1 MMQVIPAI
9 DIRGGK
15 CVRLLQG
22 DYSIETVFS
31 EDPAEVARRWAA
43 AGASRIHV
51 VDLDGAREGA
61 QRNRATIEALVSAVA
76 VPVQVGGGIRALETA
91 QALTSAGVDRIVV
104 GTAAVENPA
113 LVREMVSKLGA
124 DALVVAVDAREGYL
138 SVNGWTRESRVLAA
152 DLVRIMSQDGVR
164 RFMYTDISRDG
175 TLSEPNF
182 EAVESLLRDSD
193 ASFIVAGGVSTVD
206 HLRQLASTRAE
217 AAVVGTALYTGDI
230 DLKEALDAVDGISQ

>member
-1 MMQVIPAI
+1 MQVIPAI

-22 DYSIETVFS
+22 DYSTETVFS

-61 QRNRATIEALVSAVA
+61 QVNKAAIEALVSAVT

-124 DALVVAVDAREGYL
+124 DALVVAVDAREGYV
-138 SVNGWTRESRVLAA
+138 SVNGWTRESRVSAA
-152 DLVRIMSQDGVR
+152 DLVRMMAQVGAC

-182 EAVESLLRDSD
+182 EAIESLLTDSE
-193 ASFIVAGGVSTVD
+193 ASFIVAGGISTVD
-206 HLRQLASTRAE
+206 HLRRLASTRAE
-217 AAVVGTALYTGDI
+217 AAVVGMALYTGDI

>member
-1 MMQVIPAI
+1 MQVIPAI
-9 DIRGGK
+9 DVRGGK

-31 EDPAEVARRWAA
+31 EHPAEVARRWAA

-61 QRNRATIEALVSAVA
+61 QRNKAAIDALVSAVA

-124 DALVVAVDAREGYL
+124 DALVVAVDAREGHV
-138 SVNGWTRESRVLAA
+138 SVNGWTQESRVLAA
-152 DLVRIMSQDGVR
+152 DLVRVMAQEGVG

-182 EAVESLLRDSD
+182 EAVESLLRDSE

-206 HLRQLASTRAE
+206 HLRRLASTRAE
-217 AAVVGTALYTGDI
+217 AAVVGMALYTGDI
-230 DLKEALDAVDGISQ
+230 DLKEALDAVDGISR

>member
-1 MMQVIPAI
+1 MQVIPAI

-22 DYSIETVFS
+22 DYSTETVFS

-61 QRNRATIEALVSAVA
+61 QVNKAAIEALVSAVT

-124 DALVVAVDAREGYL
+124 DALVVAVDAREGYV

-152 DLVRIMSQDGVR
+152 DLVRMMAQEGVR

-182 EAVESLLRDSD
+182 EVVESLLRDSE
-193 ASFIVAGGVSTVD
+193 ASFIVAGGISTVD
-206 HLRQLASTRAE
+206 HLRRLAATRAE

-230 DLKEALDAVDGISQ
+230 DLKEALDAVDGISR

>member
-1 MMQVIPAI
+1 MQVIPAI

-22 DYSIETVFS
+22 DYSIETVFA

-43 AGASRIHV
+43 AGASRIQV

-61 QRNRATIEALVSAVA
+61 QRNKAAIEALVSAVA

-124 DALVVAVDAREGYL
+124 DALVVAVDAREGYV
-138 SVNGWTRESRVLAA
+138 SVNGWTRQSRVLAA
-152 DLVRIMSQDGVR
+152 DLVRMMSQEGVG

-182 EAVESLLRDSD
+182 EAVESLLRDSE
-193 ASFIVAGGVSTVD
+193 ASFIVAGGISTVD
-206 HLRQLASTRAE
+206 HLRRLASTRAE
-217 AAVVGTALYTGDI
+217 AAVVGMALYTGDI
-230 DLKEALDAVDGISQ
+230 DLKEALDAMDGISQ

>member
-1 MMQVIPAI
+1 MQVIPAI

-22 DYSIETVFS
+22 DYSSETVFS

-61 QRNRATIEALVSAVA
+61 QRNRATIEALVSAVT

-104 GTAAVENPA
+104 GTAAVEDPA

-124 DALVVAVDAREGYL
+124 GALVVAVDAREGHV
-138 SVNGWTRESRVLAA
+138 SVNGWTRESQVLAA
-152 DLVRIMSQDGVR
+152 DLVRMMSQEGVC

-182 EAVESLLRDSD
+182 EAVESLLRDSE

-206 HLRQLASTRAE
+206 HLRRLASTRAE

-230 DLKEALDAVDGISQ
+230 DLKEALDAVDGFSQ

>member
-1 MMQVIPAI
+1 MQVIPAI

-22 DYSIETVFS
+22 DYSVETVFS
-31 EDPAEVARRWAA
+31 EDPAEVAKRWAA

-61 QRNRATIEALVSAVA
+61 QGNRATIEALVSAVA
-76 VPVQVGGGIRALETA
+76 VPVQVGGGIRTLETA
-91 QALTSAGVDRIVV
+91 QALTAAGVDRIVV

-124 DALVVAVDAREGYL
+124 DALVVAVDARGGYV

-152 DLVRIMSQDGVR
+152 DLVRMMAQDGVG

-182 EAVESLLRDSD
+182 EAIESLLGDSE
-193 ASFIVAGGVSTVD
+193 ASFIVAGGIATVD
-206 HLRQLASTRAE
+206 HLRRLASTRAE
-217 AAVVGTALYTGDI
+217 AAVVGTALYTEDI
-230 DLKEALDAVDGISQ
+230 DLEEALDAVDGISR